1 MMAQEKPAPANPH
14 HARSRARRFAVQALY
29 QWQISKQEIG
39 DIETQFEADYDM
51 DKVDVPYLREL
62 LRGSVERSAE
72 LETSIAPLL
81 DRAFHEVD
89 PVERAV
95 LLIGA
100 YELLYRFEIPYR
112 VVINEAIR
120 LAKTFGAHDSYKYIN
135 GILDKLAQKTRTT
148 ETPAALN

>member
-1 MMAQEKPAPANPH
+1 VNGH

-29 QWQISKQEIG
+29 QWQLSKQNID
-39 DIETQFEADYDM
+39 DIETQFIADYEM
-51 DKVDVPYLREL
+51 DKVDVPYLQEL
-62 LRGSVERSAE
+62 LRRTVERAQD
-72 LETSIAPLL
+72 LETLISPLL
-81 DRAFHEVD
+81 DRPFAEVD

-100 YELLYRFEIPYR
+100 YELTSRLDIPYR

-120 LAKTFGAHDSYKYIN
+120 LAKTFGAQDSYKYIN
-135 GILDKLAQKTRTT
+135 GILDKLAHKTRTT

>member
-1 MMAQEKPAPANPH
+1 MAQERPAPANPH

-29 QWQISKQEIG
+29 QWQISKQDVG
-39 DIETQFEADYDM
+39 DIESQFLADYDM
-51 DKVDVPYLREL
+51 DKVDVPYLQEL
-62 LRGSVERSAE
+62 LRRGVERAAD
-72 LETSIAPLL
+72 LEASITPLL
-81 DRAFHEVD
+81 DRPFAEVD

-120 LAKTFGAHDSYKYIN
+120 LAKMFGAHDSYKYIN
-135 GILDKLAQKTRTT
+135 GILDKLAHKTRTA
-148 ETPAALN
+148 EIQAALN

>member
-1 MMAQEKPAPANPH
+1 MAQEKTTPANPH

-29 QWQISKQEIG
+29 QWQISHQDIG
-39 DIETQFEADYDM
+39 DIESQFIADYEM
-51 DKVDVPYLREL
+51 EKVDVPYLQEL
-62 LRGSVERSAE
+62 LRRGVERAAE
-72 LETSIAPLL
+72 LEAGIVPLL
-81 DRAFHEVD
+81 DRPFAEVD

-120 LAKTFGAHDSYKYIN
+120 LAKMFGAHDSYKYIN
-135 GILDKLAQKTRTT
+135 GILDRLAQKTRTT
-148 ETPAALN
+148 EIQTALN